1 MQQHTARHS
10 SHSPISSTP
19 EDPLILPSTG
29 SSSKNMSSSSP
40 NSRTNLIPQKQVRLL
55 QLLVLVLSFVVAIL
69 SVSVFNKPTVRQLD
83 LNPVLS
89 RLDRLEGLA
98 SRPIHAAVAPQ
109 TTIVNTGDSQKQLIF
124 YNRPPK
130 TGSTTVRIA
139 MKKSLDAA
147 GMRAAKCFNM
157 IEWNEMAVRTIIN
170 RRDVDFYGCHTR
182 LIPTRYSQIANMRN
196 GNVTFITN
204 TRNPKNIILSA
215 YLQANR
221 DRDIASIT
229 DDAEIAKEV
238 EKYKEHIEGY
248 PIDALY
254 RYHGADVP
262 LTRCPA
268 EFVHIDAMRRV
279 AERYEVVIDLERP
292 EESSAMVE
300 AVTGLKPSFSER
312 YNERTTDTSG
322 KMLSTLLTVDSS
334 HKECGNQLVH
344 NILKQ
349 QFNIIK
355 DRLMQNRC
363 FDESSGSFKLCE
375 KAELKKENIMERT
388 RQESYRERATLEK
401 IDSPSTEQVIPEQTQ
416 EQSLEKPQEPPIVE
430 AKVETEASE

>member
-1 MQQHTARHS
+1 M
-10 SHSPISSTP
+10 
-19 EDPLILPSTG
+19 
-29 SSSKNMSSSSP
+29 
-40 NSRTNLIPQKQVRLL
+40 RTNLIPQKQVRLL
-55 QLLVLVLSFVVAIL
+55 QLLVLVLSFVVALL
-69 SVSVFNKPTVRQLD
+69 SVSVFTKPVRQLD
-83 LNPVLS
+83 LNPILS
-89 RLDRLEGLA
+89 RLDRLEGYA
-98 SRPIHAAVAPQ
+98 SRSTRIPANTQQ
-109 TTIVNTGDSQKQLIF
+109 TQTIVTSGTPMQKKLVF

-139 MKKSLDAA
+139 MKKALDSA

-157 IEWNEMAVRTIIN
+157 IEWNEMALRTIIN

-182 LIPTRYSQIANMRN
+182 LIPSRFSQIANMRN

-229 DDAEIAKEV
+229 DDAAIAAEI
-238 EKYKEHIEGY
+238 EKYKQHIEAY

-262 LTRCPA
+262 LTKCPA
-268 EFVHIDAMRRV
+268 EFIHVDAMRRV

-292 EESSAMVE
+292 EESAAMVE
-300 AVTGLKPSFSER
+300 SVTGLKPSFNER

-344 NILKQ
+344 DILKQ

-363 FDESSGSFKLCE
+363 FDESTGTFKLCE
-375 KAELKKENIMERT
+375 KAELKTDSIMERN
-388 RQESYRERATLEK
+388 RQESYRERANLEK
-401 IDSPSTEQVIPEQTQ
+401 LESENAVNAVNAENTATFAGAAAPVGADAPVRAEAVAEAEAPPPADAPKEDQT
-416 EQSLEKPQEPPIVE
+416 V
-430 AKVETEASE
+430 